1 MISVTVNNTSYSVE
15 EGTNL
20 QTLLNKLDISQNGI
34 AVAKNQSII
43 QKAEW
48 ETTGLISGD
57 DILIITATQGG

>member
-48 ETTGLISGD
+48 ETTRLISGD

>member
-1 MISVTVNNTSYSVE
+1 MISVTVNNISYSVE

-48 ETTGLISGD
+48 ETTRLIPGD